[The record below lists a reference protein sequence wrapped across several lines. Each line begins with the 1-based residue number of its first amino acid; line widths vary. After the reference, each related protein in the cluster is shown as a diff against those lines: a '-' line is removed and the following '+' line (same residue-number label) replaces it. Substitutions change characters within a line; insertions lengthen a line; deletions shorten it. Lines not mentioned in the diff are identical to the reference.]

1 MDWQAWFTLIL
12 CGAVLGTLIFSRLS
26 PDFVLMA
33 ALTLLGLTGILT
45 PAEALQGFANPGL
58 MTVAALFVVAAGIQ
72 NTGGVDAIV
81 GRVLGEPKHY
91 RRALLRLMLP
101 VMAVSGFM
109 NNTPVVA
116 TMIPAV
122 SRWAARIGFA
132 PSKLLIPLSYAS
144 ILGGTLTLIG
154 TSTNLVVNGQ
164 FQALTGAAGF
174 DLFDITP
181 VGIILASVSG
191 LFLLLTANW
200 LLPERSS
207 PSQQFANRRAF
218 TFEVAVAA
226 NGPLVGLNIEQAGL
240 RNLRRIF
247 LAEIDRQGGI
257 LSAVSPEERLQA
269 GDRLVFVGD
278 TEAIVDVLR
287 IKGLVGSES
296 HEPVIERDAAERRLV
311 EAVVSPYCDGI
322 GETLR
327 DARFRDRYGAVV
339 LAVSRRGEPIRGNLG
354 SIRLTAGDVLLLE
367 ARPAFVTRQRHVR
380 DFLLVNDT
388 GERRP
393 DSSRAW
399 IGWSILAGLLVLATT
414 GLTSMLNASL
424 LAAGAM
430 VATRCCS
437 VTDARRSLDLT
448 VIVTIAASFAL
459 GAALQKTGAAGAI
472 GAGALSVA
480 GDNPLLL
487 LAMTYFSVSILTEL
501 ITNNAAALLMLPVVL
516 SVTQT
521 LGLPP
526 EAFVI
531 TTMVAAS
538 ASFATPLGYQTN
550 LMVMGPGGYHFAD
563 FLRVGIVMNLLG
575 GIVTIAVV
583 PRFFPLG

>member
-1 MDWQAWFTLIL
+1 MDWQGWFTLL
-12 CGAVLGTLIFSRLS
+12 VCGGVLGTLITTRLS
-26 PDFVLMA
+26 PDIVMMA
-33 ALTLLGLTGILT
+33 ALTLLGVTGILT
-45 PAEALQGFANPGL
+45 PGEALEGFANPGL

-72 NTGGVDAIV
+72 NSGGVDAIV
-81 GRVLGEPKHY
+81 GRVLGEPTHY

-122 SRWAARIGFA
+122 SRWASRIGFS
-132 PSKLLIPLSYAS
+132 PSKLMIPLSYAS
-144 ILGGTLTLIG
+144 ILGGTLTMIG

-164 FQALTGAAGF
+164 FQALTGRPGF
-174 DLFDITP
+174 ELFDITP
-181 VGIILASVSG
+181 VGLAVAVISG

-200 LLPERSS
+200 LLPTRSS
-207 PSQQFANRRAF
+207 PTQQFANRREF

-226 NGPLVGLNIEQAGL
+226 DGPLVGLNIEQAGL
-240 RNLRRIF
+240 RALRRIF

-278 TEAIVDVLR
+278 TDAIVDVLR
-287 IKGLVGSES
+287 IKGLVGSDS
-296 HEPVIERDAAERRLV
+296 TEPVIERAAAERRLV
-311 EAVVSPYCDGI
+311 EAVVSPHCDGI

-327 DARFRDRYGAVV
+327 DSRFRDRYGAVV

-399 IGWSILAGLLVLATT
+399 IGWSVLGMLLVLATT
-414 GLTSMLNASL
+414 GITSTLNAAL

-430 VATRCCS
+430 IVTRCCT
-437 VTDARRSLDLT
+437 VAEARRSLDLT
-448 VIVTIAASFAL
+448 VIITIAASFAL
-459 GAALQKTGAAGAI
+459 GAALQKTGAAGAL
-472 GAGALSVA
+472 GAGALAVA
-480 GDNPLLL
+480 GDDPLLL
-487 LAMTYFSVSILTEL
+487 LAMTYFSVSLLTEM

-516 SVTQT
+516 AVTSS

-531 TTMVAAS
+531 TTMLAAS

-550 LMVMGPGGYHFAD
+550 LMVLGPGGYRFAD
-563 FLRVGIVMNLLG
+563 FLRVGIVMNVLG
-575 GIVTIAVV
+575 GVITITVV
-583 PRFFPLG
+583 PHFFPLG